1 MCAREEGPHTSST
14 MTMMMWEGGRVC
26 EGQRGS
32 KRMSATSQQPRSPS
46 IAACLLARGERE
58 MYCWSASIK
67 DYSRKVMNRR
77 DGWPDR

>member
-14 MTMMMWEGGRVC
+14 MTMMMMWEGGRVC

-46 IAACLLARGERE
+46 IAACLLAFDPHQIE
-58 MYCWSASIK
+58 MFVLLSFLFFFLLMMMMMVFDS
-67 DYSRKVMNRR
+67 
-77 DGWPDR
+77 